1 MRRDRLSVRSFVRG
15 RQNGDWEH
23 LTMASASEN
32 QGKTISYR
40 YTFMLGA
47 GRDRTFDLRLDKSTL
62 NLRTAQPETP
72 PEWTSLECCKCPNC
86 PLSEEDHPHCPIA
99 VNITDL
105 VSFFTDAASYD
116 KIDVQIA
123 TDERTYMKQTTATEA
138 VSSLLGIYMVTSGC
152 PIMDKI
158 RPMVRFHLPL
168 ATQEETTFRAMAM
181 YLVAQY
187 FVYKRGG
194 KPDWDLNHL
203 PAIYREIQTVNGAFT
218 KRLRETA
225 TKDANTNAL
234 IRLDAFASIIVM
246 SFDLNQLDGIEAL
259 FSSYQP

>member
-1 MRRDRLSVRSFVRG
+1 MV
-15 RQNGDWEH
+15 N
-23 LTMASASEN
+23 ASEKY
-32 QGKTISYR
+32 GLTICYR

-47 GRDRTFDLRLDKSTL
+47 GRDRTFDLRLDKRTL
-62 NLRTAQPETP
+62 DLRTARSETP
-72 PEWTSLECCKCPNC
+72 PEWSRLTCCKCPNC

-99 VNITDL
+99 VNITEL
-105 VSFFTDAASYD
+105 VGFFTDAASYD

-123 TDERTYMKQTTATEA
+123 TDERSYMKHTTATEA

-152 PIMDKI
+152 PVMDKL

-187 FVYKRGG
+187 FLHRRGG
-194 KPDWDLNHL
+194 KPDWNLENL

-218 KRLRETA
+218 KRLHQTA
-225 TKDANTNAL
+225 TNDANTNAL
-234 IRLDAFASIIVM
+234 VRLDAFASIIVM
-246 SFDLNQLDGIEAL
+246 SFDFDQLDGIEAL
-259 FSSYQP
+259 FNAYLP